1 MPGEIKAAESFDY
14 LEIAMNNGGKPAL
27 ISGLCFILIYVLVLL
42 LDLLATGWG
51 SDARDRYF
59 VLSEY
64 AIFFSGGLW
73 IVLLARFW
81 FKKNKLI

>member
-1 MPGEIKAAESFDY
+1 MAGVSVDY
-14 LEIAMNNGGKPAL
+14 LEIDMNKGGKAAL
-27 ISGLCFILIYVLVLL
+27 VSGLCFFLIYVLVLL

-59 VLSEY
+59 ALSEY